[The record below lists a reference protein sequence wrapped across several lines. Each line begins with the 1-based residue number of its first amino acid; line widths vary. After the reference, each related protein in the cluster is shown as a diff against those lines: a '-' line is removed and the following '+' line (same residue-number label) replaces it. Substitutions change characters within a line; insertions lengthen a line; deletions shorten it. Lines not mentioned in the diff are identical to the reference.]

1 MDTQVTSAFDMLQAK
16 LDERYHEASKQ
27 IAGARALFTA
37 LGSPDGAVA
46 PDATTAKSS
55 PPAVATAAVVK
66 KAPAKKPAA
75 APKKKANANKPSANK
90 PSGVRQAVL
99 GVITKDWATAD
110 KIRTDTGLTDPQ
122 IRAIL
127 NAVDLKSKIEKRESD
142 AGVMYKL
149 KA

>member
-1 MDTQVTSAFDMLQAK
+1 MDITVTSAFDMLQTK
-16 LDERYHEASKQ
+16 LDERYNEACKQ
-27 IAGARALFTA
+27 IAGARSLFNA

-46 PDATTAKSS
+46 PDAAKST
-55 PPAVATAAVVK
+55 PAAAATTAVVK

-75 APKKKANANKPSANK
+75 APKKKPNANKPSANK
-90 PSGVRQAVL
+90 PSAGSPVRQAVL
-99 GVITKDWATAD
+99 DKIKDWATAD
-110 KIRTDTGLTDPQ
+110 KIKTDTGLTDPQ

-127 NAVDLKSKIEKRESD
+127 NAVDLKAKIEKKESD